1 MTLRIAVGITVL
13 LVASTLVMGS
23 AGASGPPSGGV
34 IEVTG
39 YNHLAVA
46 RVLGSVTVEATGTK
60 AKTIRAA
67 LSGLP
72 TFTGPFCVDDPIT
85 FTIRLDRHPGGA
97 PTYTATGI
105 GCPTPGVVYIRNGSS
120 RPTWMK
126 EDCALKRAVLAVLPA
141 GRAKGTRHILAIAL
155 HEEGCD

>member
-46 RVLGSVTVEATGTK
+46 RVLGSVTVEATGTN

-72 TFTGPFCVDDPIT
+72 KTTPPLCVDSPIT
-85 FTIRLDRHPGGA
+85 FTIRLERHAGESPR
-97 PTYTATGI
+97 YTAT
-105 GCPTPGVVYIRNGSS
+105 
-120 RPTWMK
+120 
-126 EDCALKRAVLAVLPA
+126 E
-141 GRAKGTRHILAIAL
+141 
-155 HEEGCD
+155 